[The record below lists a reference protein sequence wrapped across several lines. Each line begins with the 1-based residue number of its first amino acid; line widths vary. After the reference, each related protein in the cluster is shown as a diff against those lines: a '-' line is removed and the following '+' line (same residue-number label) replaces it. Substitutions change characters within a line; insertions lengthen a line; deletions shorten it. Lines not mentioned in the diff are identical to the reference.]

1 MWGSGGIAPH
11 FLNLRSRRSASC
23 RDRFI
28 PSENKT
34 LSQSRY
40 GSCGEMDHDPVPSP
54 QWSLYQLSHTDS
66 YYHKRISLNV
76 NYEYIQKSFSDI
88 TEQRFVTRHFN
99 LHVPYVM
106 RALICDPW
114 QPSIIARRKLG
125 TEISPEKSKTKAF
138 LLGQD
143 PV

>member
-28 PSENKT
+28 PSENKP
-34 LSQSRY
+34 LCQGRSER
-40 GSCGEMDHDPVPSP
+40 CGEVDHDPVPSP

-76 NYEYIQKSFSDI
+76 NNTQKKSFSDI

-99 LHVPYVM
+99 LHVQYVI
-106 RALICDPW
+106 REL
-114 QPSIIARRKLG
+114 
-125 TEISPEKSKTKAF
+125 
-138 LLGQD
+138 
-143 PV
+143 